1 MDKRISA
8 IFQSR
13 GFYVSLAVALA
24 AVGIGGY
31 FLLMDRTEPVVE
43 TATPVYETVTDT
55 LPEGLTQTAR
65 TNDPVEEDPAPAAP
79 VQVLETASM
88 PEDPIEPEAPAA
100 VGAVRTVVQPLTG
113 EVVAAFS
120 VDSLIYDP
128 TLADWR
134 IHDGVDI
141 AAELDAEVFAAAA
154 GVVAAVRDDAMMG
167 TTVVIQHEDGYTTTY
182 SNLRAGAEVL
192 AGDHVAA
199 GQVIGAVGDTAAAES
214 ARGPHLHFSVT
225 QNGDVVDPE
234 VFLAQ

>member
-43 TATPVYETVTDT
+43 TAAPVYETVTDT

-154 GVVAAVRDDAMMG
+154 GVVAAVQDDAMMG

>member
-8 IFQSR
+8 IFQSH

-24 AVGIGGY
+24 AAAVGGY
-31 FLLMDRTEPVVE
+31 FLLMDGREAAVE
-43 TATPVYETVTDT
+43 TAAPVYETVTDT
-55 LPEGLTQTAR
+55 LPEGLTQTAQ